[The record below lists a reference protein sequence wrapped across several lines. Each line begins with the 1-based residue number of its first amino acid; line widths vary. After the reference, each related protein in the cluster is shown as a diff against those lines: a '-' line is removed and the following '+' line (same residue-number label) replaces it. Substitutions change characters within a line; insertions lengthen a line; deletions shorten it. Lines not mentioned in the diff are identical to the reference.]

1 MKILVKSATI
11 VHPNHKLNGTK
22 NDILIEK
29 GVIKQIAKSIKAEKV
44 AVVEADNL
52 HVSIGWLD
60 LRASFCDP
68 GYEFKEDLK
77 SGARAAANGGFTS
90 VVVMPSTQ
98 PVLQNKSD
106 IEYLIKKAEQLPINV
121 LPAGALSRNVE
132 GAELT
137 EMYDMHLSGAVAFT
151 DDKKA
156 VQNAAL
162 MNIALLYAKNFGG
175 LVMSHAEDQDITH
188 NGVMNEGDNSTTL
201 GLKGMPS
208 LAEEVMV
215 ARDIYLAEYTDSRVH
230 FSTISAKRSVDLI
243 REAKKKGIKVTA
255 DVAAHQLLLD
265 DSNLNSYDTR
275 YKVNPPL
282 RTQEDIKALKKGLKD
297 GTIDAICSDHRPEDI
312 EHKKCE
318 FDNAAFGMTTLD
330 TAYGVLNTALNTKS
344 EEVINNIAIAPRNI
358 LGLSIPEL
366 KEGEKAELTLF
377 VPSQKWT
384 VEDKHITSRSKNTP
398 LVGVELTGKVVGIIN
413 KGEFVASID

>member
-11 VHPNHKLNGTK
+11 VHPNHPLNGTK

-29 GVIKQIAKSIKAEKV
+29 GIIKQIAKSIKADK
-44 AVVEADNL
+44 AKLIEADNL
-52 HVSIGWLD
+52 HVSMGWLD

-90 VVVMPSTQ
+90 VVVMPSTE

-106 IEYLIKKAEQLPINV
+106 IEYLMNKAKGLPINIF
-121 LPAGALSRNVE
+121 PTGSLSRNAE

-151 DDKKA
+151 DDKKT

-162 MNIALLYAKNFGG
+162 MNIALLYAKNFNG

-201 GLKGMPS
+201 GLKGMPA

-215 ARDIYLAEYTDSRVH
+215 ARDLYLAEYTNSRIH

-243 REAKKKGIKVTA
+243 KEAKKKGVKVTA
-255 DVAAHQLLLD
+255 DVAAHQLFAD
-265 DSNLNSYDTR
+265 DSNLSSYDTR

-282 RTQEDIKALKKGLKD
+282 RTQDDIKALKKGLKE

-318 FDNAAFGMTTLD
+318 FDNAAFGITALD
-330 TAYGVLNTALNTKS
+330 TAYAILNTALKFTP
-344 EEVINNIAIAPRNI
+344 EEIVSKIAVEPRNI
-358 LGLSIPEL
+358 LGLPSLEF
-366 KEGEKAELTLF
+366 KEGEVAELTLF
-377 VPSQKWT
+377 NPTKKWT

-398 LVGVELTGKVVGIIN
+398 FVGTELTGKVVGIIN